1 MASKH
6 AAKTVDPKDLS
17 PAWKVLQMKLNEEKA
32 EKEKAAKAEK
42 EANPEG
48 SDDGFT
54 KVQTKKQKQKMNRK
68 RRAQEALAAA
78 SEVKRVHHDIP
89 VVIEDSERGEL
100 TKVIAIDC
108 EYVGAGMGGTTDILA
123 RISIV
128 NELGKI
134 VYDKFVKPTEKVTD
148 FRTAVSGIRPENMI
162 KAIPFD
168 RAQTEVSKLID
179 GRIVIGH
186 AVHNDFRVLKLNHIR
201 KLTRDTAKCTILKNM
216 ANHHGTPSLK
226 KTGKRSTGN

>member
-1 MASKH
+1 
-6 AAKTVDPKDLS
+6 
-17 PAWKVLQMKLNEEKA
+17 
-32 EKEKAAKAEK
+32 
-42 EANPEG
+42 
-48 SDDGFT
+48 
-54 KVQTKKQKQKMNRK
+54 
-68 RRAQEALAAA
+68 
-78 SEVKRVHHDIP
+78 
-89 VVIEDSERGEL
+89 
-100 TKVIAIDC
+100 
-108 EYVGAGMGGTTDILA
+108 MGGTTDILA

-186 AVHNDFRVLKLNHIR
+186 AVHNDFRVNFEEKFEKNLKIR
-201 KLTRDTAKCTILKNM
+201 F
-216 ANHHGTPSLK
+216 
-226 KTGKRSTGN
+226 